1 MCTKKRAPPPAVSVS
16 DGCQQGLSW
25 SLSQHMLHAA
35 SVTGVT
41 YSITDTQSSHK
52 CPCKQVQRS
61 TGHNRFTLYVSYA
74 AVSISVVARN
84 AAGFSPAAVASVGQI
99 ATADLKSEYTLLSD
113 RGPSSGRIW
122 TSLAVAS
129 VLSHQFVTEH
139 YWVRKW
145 KRETAS
151 SCTSFRMETG
161 GRPQLAV
168 QQRENTQMKVSCSVV
183 FTRSSIRLR

>member
-1 MCTKKRAPPPAVSVS
+1 MNFCFCFRVGPATCSHHKHKGGKWHSKNHADMGGKSARAKQGQHTSVPKGYLTWYTDPKPTTTKAYDDNIFVFSLIKINVSGS

-25 SLSQHMLHAA
+25 SFSQHMLHAA

-84 AAGFSPAAVASVGQI
+84 AAGFSPAAVASLGQI
-99 ATADLKSEYTLLSD
+99 ATADLKSE
-113 RGPSSGRIW
+113 
-122 TSLAVAS
+122 
-129 VLSHQFVTEH
+129 
-139 YWVRKW
+139 
-145 KRETAS
+145 
-151 SCTSFRMETG
+151 
-161 GRPQLAV
+161 
-168 QQRENTQMKVSCSVV
+168 
-183 FTRSSIRLR
+183 